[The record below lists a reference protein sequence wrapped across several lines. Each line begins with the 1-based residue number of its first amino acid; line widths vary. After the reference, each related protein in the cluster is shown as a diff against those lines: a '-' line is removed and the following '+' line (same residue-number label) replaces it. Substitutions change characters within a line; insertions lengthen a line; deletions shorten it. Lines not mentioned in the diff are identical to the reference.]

1 MKNKLEIPTYK
12 PVKSNKIWENSHRIR
27 EKYSMKYDDNMKIR
41 YKWRIKRK
49 FIYINHRK
57 MSKKYK
63 TEETVDV
70 F

>member
-41 YKWRIKRK
+41 LESQVKNKKEIHIYKSQKNEQKI
-49 FIYINHRK
+49 
-57 MSKKYK
+57 
-63 TEETVDV
+63 
-70 F
+70 